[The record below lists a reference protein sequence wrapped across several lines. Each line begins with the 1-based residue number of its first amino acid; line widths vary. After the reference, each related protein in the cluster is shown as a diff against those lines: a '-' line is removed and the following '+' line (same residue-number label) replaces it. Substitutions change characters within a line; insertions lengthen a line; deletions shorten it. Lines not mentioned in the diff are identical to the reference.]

1 MDKTSSEIFGNFL
14 YDESLTYDE
23 LLHTEETLTYAIED
37 LLKRAGAEHVDF
49 TPMGDSLMLQCCCQ
63 GHKIYIFR
71 KLACELA
78 EILPPKI
85 SGRICCL
92 SHALN
97 TCHVYWLRKNTWQ
110 EASLAI
116 PLTPLKG
123 AKEWKAEENEKETEA
138 LTDEENPLPR

>member
-1 MDKTSSEIFGNFL
+1 MDKTSSEIFGNFV

-23 LLHTEETLTYAIED
+23 LLHTEETLTSAIED

-49 TPMGDSLMLQCCCQ
+49 TPMGDSLMLQCSCQ

-78 EILPPKI
+78 EILPQKI

-92 SHALN
+92 SHGLD
-97 TCHVYWLRKNTWQ
+97 TCHVYWLHKNAWQ
-110 EASLAI
+110 EVSLVI
-116 PLTPLKG
+116 PQTPLKG
-123 AKEWKAEENEKETEA
+123 AKEWRAEEAKENVQSEVS
-138 LTDEENPLPR
+138 

>member
-1 MDKTSSEIFGNFL
+1 MDKTSSEIFGNFV

-23 LLHTEETLTYAIED
+23 LLHTEETLTSAIED

-49 TPMGDSLMLQCCCQ
+49 TPMGDSLMLQCSCQ

-78 EILPPKI
+78 EILPQKI

-92 SHALN
+92 SHGLD
-97 TCHVYWLRKNTWQ
+97 TCHVYWLNKMPGRKSVWSFLRHLSREPRNGGPKRPRKTFRAKYH
-110 EASLAI
+110 ED
-116 PLTPLKG
+116 TP
-123 AKEWKAEENEKETEA
+123 
-138 LTDEENPLPR
+138 R